1 MSFSAQARE
10 RSRPVLPLAPMVDVL
25 FLLLIFFMTA
35 SVFREQELQI
45 DVALPTAEM
54 AQPPATTATQ
64 ITISLTADDRIYLGP
79 RELTL
84 AALRR
89 TLAELVRDFP
99 DEVVVVRGD
108 QASSFGLA
116 VKVMDAAQLA
126 GVTNVSV
133 ATVKPT
139 EELD

>member
-1 MSFSAQARE
+1 MSFAAQVRE

-89 TLAELVRDFP
+89 RHGTSLLKAALEHM
-99 DEVVVVRGD
+99 
-108 QASSFGLA
+108 GLA
-116 VKVMDAAQLA
+116 GGPCRAGQRRVGEADRQQL
-126 GVTNVSV
+126 
-133 ATVKPT
+133 
-139 EELD
+139 EELLPAFAVPA